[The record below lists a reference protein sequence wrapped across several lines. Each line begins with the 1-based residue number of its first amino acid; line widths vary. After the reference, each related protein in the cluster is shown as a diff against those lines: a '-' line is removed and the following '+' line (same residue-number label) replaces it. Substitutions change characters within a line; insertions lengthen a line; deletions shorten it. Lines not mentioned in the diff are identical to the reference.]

1 MNTGH
6 WNEHL
11 PPLEYAA
18 RFDAAKAHALELR
31 AEAIDAF
38 WSGLARNVGRS
49 IRRGMPTP
57 ATHASLETS
66 PCPR

>member
-1 MNTGH
+1 MNTRR

-18 RFDAAKAHALELR
+18 RFDAAKAQARGLR

-38 WSGLARNVGRS
+38 WSRLARNAWRSVGRS
-49 IRRGMPTP
+49 TRAS
-57 ATHASLETS
+57 ATHCSLETS
-66 PCPR
+66 ACPR